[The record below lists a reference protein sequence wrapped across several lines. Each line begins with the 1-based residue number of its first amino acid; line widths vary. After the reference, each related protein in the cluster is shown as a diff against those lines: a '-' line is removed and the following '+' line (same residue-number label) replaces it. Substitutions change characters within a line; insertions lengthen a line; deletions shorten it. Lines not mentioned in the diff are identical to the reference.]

1 MNPKGMNHK
10 VIIYLLFSLF
20 VLLVSYESQQTAA
33 VAVHHET
40 VSQDEA
46 IRLRIL
52 ANSDAVSDQILK
64 REIRDE
70 VNAAITE
77 WVTGLIDLEDAKT
90 EIRNHLPEI
99 EAIVARELEKQGM
112 NQEFTVTFDEV
123 QFPTKLY
130 GNLVYPAGIY
140 DAVLIT
146 LGEGMGENWWCVL
159 FPPLCF
165 LDMANGEAV
174 ETNAEGN
181 TAVESEEEIEV
192 TFFVVEIFSNIVES
206 LFGKEQA

>member
-1 MNPKGMNHK
+1 MNPK

-20 VLLVSYESQQTAA
+20 VLLVSYESQQTVA
-33 VAVHHET
+33 VANHHET

-77 WVTGLIDLEDAKT
+77 WVTGLIDLEDAKN
-90 EIRNHLPEI
+90 EITNNLPEI
-99 EAIVARELEKQGM
+99 EAIIARELEKQGLS
-112 NQEFTVTFDEV
+112 QQFTVSFDEV

-130 GNLVYPAGIY
+130 GNLVYPAGMY

-146 LGEGMGENWWCVL
+146 LGEGKGENWWCVL

-174 ETNAEGN
+174 ESSCD
-181 TAVESEEEIEV
+181 ESADEKTEEVEV
-192 TFFVVEIFSNIVES
+192 TFFVIEIFSSIIES
-206 LFGKEQA
+206 LFGNDQA

>member
-1 MNPKGMNHK
+1 MNPK

-20 VLLVSYESQQTAA
+20 VLLVSYESQQTVA
-33 VAVHHET
+33 VANHHET

-77 WVTGLIDLEDAKT
+77 WVTGLIDLEDAKN
-90 EIRNHLPEI
+90 EITNNLPEI
-99 EAIVARELEKQGM
+99 EAIVARELEKQGLS
-112 NQEFTVTFDEV
+112 QQFTVSFDEV

-130 GNLVYPAGIY
+130 GNLVYPAGMY

-146 LGEGMGENWWCVL
+146 LGEGKGENWWCVL

-174 ETNAEGN
+174 ASS
-181 TAVESEEEIEV
+181 SEESADEKTEEVEV
-192 TFFVVEIFSNIVES
+192 TFFVVEIFSSIIES
-206 LFGKEQA
+206 LFGKDQA

>member
-1 MNPKGMNHK
+1 MNRN

-20 VLLVSYESQQTAA
+20 VLLVSYESQQA
-33 VAVHHET
+33 VAVASHHET
-40 VSQDEA
+40 ISQDEA

-77 WVTGLIDLEDAKT
+77 WVTGLIDLEDAKV
-90 EIRNHLPEI
+90 EIRQQLPEI
-99 EAIVARELEKQGM
+99 EQIVQEKLSKQGI
-112 NQEFTVTFDEV
+112 NQDFTVTFDAV

-130 GNLVYPAGIY
+130 GNLVYPAGMY

-146 LGEGMGENWWCVL
+146 LGEGKGENWWCVL

-174 ETNAEGN
+174 EASTGTEIEQ
-181 TAVESEEEIEV
+181 TEEEVEV
-192 TFFVVEIFSNIVES
+192 TFFVMELFSSLIEN
-206 LFGKEQA
+206 LFGTDQA

>member
-1 MNPKGMNHK
+1 MNPK

-20 VLLVSYESQQTAA
+20 VLLVSYESQQA
-33 VAVHHET
+33 VAVANHHET

-52 ANSDAVSDQILK
+52 ANSDAISDQILK

-77 WVTGLIDLEDAKT
+77 WVTGLIDLEDAKN
-90 EIRNHLPEI
+90 EITNNLPEI
-99 EAIVARELEKQGM
+99 EAIVARELEKQGLS
-112 NQEFTVTFDEV
+112 QQFTVSFDEV

-130 GNLVYPAGIY
+130 GNLVYPAGMY

-146 LGEGMGENWWCVL
+146 LGEGKGENWWCVL

-174 ETNAEGN
+174 EPSSDGSTDEK
-181 TAVESEEEIEV
+181 TEEVEV
-192 TFFVVEIFSNIVES
+192 TFFVVEIFSSIIDS
-206 LFGKEQA
+206 LFGNDQA